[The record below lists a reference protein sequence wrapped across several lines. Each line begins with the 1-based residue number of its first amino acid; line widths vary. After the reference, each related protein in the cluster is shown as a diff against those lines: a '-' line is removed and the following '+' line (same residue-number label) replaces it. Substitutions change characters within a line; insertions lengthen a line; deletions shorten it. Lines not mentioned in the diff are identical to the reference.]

1 MLGDVVPKENED
13 DYELVDWVANAAER
27 AIKVVRGLLDFARQS
42 RYEFETGSL
51 RISINESLDL
61 VSYQLRKT
69 NIDVHFDYADDIP
82 EMVASWEHLKTV
94 WINLLINARDAL
106 EEGREEDNRRID
118 IRVRLAPLSGH
129 VQVLFRDNGLGMPEE
144 QIAHIFVPFFTTK
157 DPGVGTG
164 LGLATS
170 HRIIDRHG
178 GEITC
183 TSETGVGTTFI
194 IRLPVSDMPQR
205 AADADNLYLDDG
217 GVDFV

>member
-1 MLGDVVPKENED
+1 MS
-13 DYELVDWVANAAER
+13 NAAAR

-51 RISINESLDL
+51 RISIQESLDL

-69 NIDVHFDYADDIP
+69 NIAVNFDYADDIP
-82 EMVASWEHLKTV
+82 DIVASWEHLKTV

-106 EEGREEDNRRID
+106 EEGREEENRRID
-118 IRVRLAPLSGH
+118 IRVRLAPLAGH
-129 VQVLFRDNGLGMPEE
+129 VQVLFRDNGQGMPEE

-194 IRLPVSDMPQR
+194 IRLPVSDTPHVASDGEDATTTTIFGN
-205 AADADNLYLDDG
+205 AAAAKIG
-217 GVDFV
+217 